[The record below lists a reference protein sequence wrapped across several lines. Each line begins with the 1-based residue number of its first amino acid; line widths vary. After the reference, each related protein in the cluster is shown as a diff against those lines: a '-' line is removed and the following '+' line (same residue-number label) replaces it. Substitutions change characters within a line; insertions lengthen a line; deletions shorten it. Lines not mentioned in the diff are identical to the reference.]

1 VGYVGLFLSY
11 QYYSKVIECS
21 FRGIF
26 GRVSLDTEY
35 WNIVGPAMERTLH
48 FYLSIVV
55 DYLFSFCCNATIRGE
70 IKIIISVQYG
80 ATDYC
85 SGESYTAEWKFQYG
99 KTADS
104 VMGNSIMEKLV
115 EEVGIF

>member
-1 VGYVGLFLSY
+1 
-11 QYYSKVIECS
+11 
-21 FRGIF
+21 
-26 GRVSLDTEY
+26 
-35 WNIVGPAMERTLH
+35 
-48 FYLSIVV
+48 
-55 DYLFSFCCNATIRGE
+55 
-70 IKIIISVQYG
+70 VQYG

-85 SGESYTAEWKFQYG
+85 SGKSYTAEWKFQYG